1 MKNFRKFKKENTH
14 QILIVL
20 ENEIFKKIFY
30 FIRFL
35 FKYFELT
42 KNKFGPNLT
51 KSLIL
56 FY

>member
-51 KSLIL
+51 KSIIL